1 MICRVWECWALGSHL
16 LRRTRSRVPIN
27 QVGREREREGL
38 GLDFFQMEL
47 WVCFGAET
55 EEAELIVFV

>member
-27 QVGREREREGL
+27 QVGREREREVGF
-38 GLDFFQMEL
+38 GFFQMEL
-47 WVCFGAET
+47 WVCLTAET